1 VKNPRNAQKI
11 RVGLFPS
18 GTKLIGSAGMTYAE
32 LLTQNGVDLQ
42 TDCGGGGTCG
52 QCRLRFLDQA
62 PRFTTG
68 ETEHF
73 TASEL
78 AEGWRL
84 ACAHCIENGSK
95 VEFSLGVG
103 DLLTKGD
110 STIDI
115 ELTHLDPSLQM
126 TQLHLPSFKSAGA
139 HSRSALVCSLLE
151 APLSVAPAAL
161 RDLSGLPADGSTE
174 IEAMIQDNVVIAVRS
189 EGTGGKLAGLAI
201 DIGTTTLAAYVY
213 DLQTGQRVGGAVG
226 RNPQGRYGADVISRI
241 GYARAEGLKGV
252 EAMHRSVIDGLA
264 ALIGQA
270 CVEAAI
276 TSDDLWQAVVVGN
289 PTMLHLL
296 LGISPVGIDHAPYTP
311 VFEHAV
317 EVPAQDIGLPLRRDA
332 LVCLLPAISAYV
344 GADIVGGILATRLGQ
359 LPGPELLVDV
369 GTNGE
374 MVLAVDGRRIA
385 CSTAA
390 GPALEGA
397 SISQGMYALP
407 GAIDAVGFSQGILGC
422 STIGGKQAVGICGT
436 GVLSAVSVLLQAG
449 LIDRTGRLSPLGS
462 PLDERLSGT
471 GREARFRLTNESPH
485 VFLSQGDIREFQLA
499 KAAIRAGID
508 TLLSSA
514 SLDVAD
520 LERVLVAGALGVHL
534 DVGAALRT
542 GLLPLLPPEKVVAIG
557 NSAGKGAALSLLDRH
572 YRFEANAIAEQTQY
586 LELGM
591 AKAFSKLYLDR
602 MAFPSSGQ

>member
-1 VKNPRNAQKI
+1 MKDPRNAQRI

-18 GTKLIGSAGMTYAE
+18 GAELIGSSGMTYAE
-32 LLTQNGVDLQ
+32 LLTQSGVDLQ
-42 TDCGGGGTCG
+42 TDCGGAGTCG
-52 QCRLRFLDQA
+52 QCRLRFTDQA
-62 PRFTTG
+62 PPSTTG

-84 ACAHCIENGSK
+84 ACAHCIENGSQ
-95 VEFSLGVG
+95 VEVSVDVG

-115 ELTHLDPSLQM
+115 ELTHLDPCLQL
-126 TQLHLPSFKSAGA
+126 THLHLPSIKSAGA
-139 HSRSALVCSLLE
+139 RSRSALFYSLLE
-151 APLSVAPAAL
+151 TPLPLVPAAL
-161 RDLSGLPADGSTE
+161 RDLSSLPADGPTE
-174 IEAMIQDNVVIAVRS
+174 IEAVIHDDVVIAVRS
-189 EGTGGKLAGLAI
+189 DGTGGKLAGLAI
-201 DIGTTTLAAYVY
+201 DIGTTTLAVYVY
-213 DLQTGQRVGGAVG
+213 DLQTGQRVGGAIG

-264 ALIGQA
+264 SLIGQA

-317 EVPAQDIGLPLRRDA
+317 EVPAQDIGLSIRRDA
-332 LVCLLPAISAYV
+332 RVCLLPAISAYV
-344 GADIVGGILATRLGQ
+344 GADIVGGILATHLGQ

-390 GPALEGA
+390 GPAFEGA

-407 GAIDAVGFSQGILGC
+407 GAIDIVRISQGVLDC

-449 LIDRTGRLSPLGS
+449 LIDQSGRLSPIGS

-471 GREARFRLTNESPH
+471 GRESRFRLTNEAPH

-499 KAAIRAGID
+499 KAAIRTGID
-508 TLLSSA
+508 TLLSA
-514 SLDVAD
+514 VTLDAAD
-520 LERVLVAGALGVHL
+520 LARVLVAGALGAHL

-542 GLLPLLPPEKVVAIG
+542 GLLPPLVPGKILAAG
-557 NSAGKGAALSLLDRH
+557 NTAGKGAVLSLLDRH
-572 YRFEANAIAEQTQY
+572 CRFEANAIAEHTEY
-586 LELGM
+586 LEL
-591 AKAFSKLYLDR
+591 AKSKVFSKLYLDR
-602 MAFPSSGQ
+602 IAFPSSGQ

>member
-1 VKNPRNAQKI
+1 VKNLRNEQRI

-18 GTKLIGSAGMTYAE
+18 GTELIGSAGMTYAE
-32 LLTQNGVDLQ
+32 LLTQSGVDLQ
-42 TDCGGGGTCG
+42 TDCGGAGTCG
-52 QCRLRFLDQA
+52 QCRLRFTDQA
-62 PRFTTG
+62 PPCTTG

-84 ACAHCIENGSK
+84 ACAHCIDNGSQ

-103 DLLTKGD
+103 NLLTKGD

-115 ELTHLDPSLQM
+115 ELTDLDPGLRM
-126 TQLHLPSFKSAGA
+126 NHLHLPSIKSASA
-139 HSRSALVCSLLE
+139 RSRSALVCSLLE

-161 RDLSGLPADGSTE
+161 RDLASLPADGSTE
-174 IEAMIQDNVVIAVRS
+174 IEAVIQDNVVIAVRS
-189 EGTGGKLAGLAI
+189 EGTGGTLTGLAI
-201 DIGTTTLAAYVY
+201 DIGTTTLAVHIY

-226 RNPQGRYGADVISRI
+226 RNPQGRFGADVISRI
-241 GYARAEGLKGV
+241 GHARAEGPKGV

-264 ALIGQA
+264 ALIEQA

-276 TSDDLWQAVVVGN
+276 TPDDLWQAVVVGN

-296 LGISPVGIDHAPYTP
+296 LGISPVGIDLAPYTP

-332 LVCLLPAISAYV
+332 RVCLLPAISSYV

-359 LPGPELLVDV
+359 LPEPELLVDV

-390 GPALEGA
+390 GPAFEGA

-407 GAIDAVGFSQGILGC
+407 GAIDAVRFRQGVLDC
-422 STIGGKQAVGICGT
+422 HTIGGKQAVGICGT

-449 LIDRTGRLSPLGS
+449 LIDRTGRLSPIGG

-471 GREARFRLTNESPH
+471 GRESRIRLTNEDPH

-508 TLLSSA
+508 TLLSAA
-514 SLDVAD
+514 SLDATD
-520 LERVLVAGALGVHL
+520 LARILVAGALGAHL

-542 GLLPLLPPEKVVAIG
+542 GLLPPLPPEKVAAIG

-572 YRFEANAIAEQTQY
+572 YRSEANAIAEHTEY
-586 LELGM
+586 LELAM

-602 MAFPSSGQ
+602 ISFPSSGQ